1 MKRQKEK
8 VKNVPSPVFYVD
20 GKYLPAARAA
30 LPLDDLAILRGYG
43 VFEFLRTYGGKPFHL
58 GEHLQRLRRSAALIG
73 IKLPWK
79 KGEIARVVGQT
90 LRRNRFPEAN
100 IRIIV
105 SGGASRDFLTP
116 EGSPRLIVTA
126 VPLCRYPG
134 RWYSRGVGVI
144 TVPAEPYIPEA
155 KTLNYLSAVIA
166 VRRAYAR
173 RAVEAISVDREG
185 RVLEGKTAN
194 VFAFLGGRL
203 VTPDRKILP
212 GVTRQLIL
220 RLVRGVFPVEVRAL
234 ARSELL
240 RAEEVFITAT
250 NKGILPVVRID
261 GRRIGR
267 GVPGPRTRRVA
278 ALFAGET
285 ARFAKGGEPGD
296 QAGENRPAQ
305 GRLIRP
311 SQKKT
316 AAPAA

>member
-1 MKRQKEK
+1 
-8 VKNVPSPVFYVD
+8 VYYVD
-20 GKYLPAARAA
+20 GKYVPADQAA

-58 GEHLQRLRRSAALIG
+58 EEHLKRLRRSAALIG
-73 IKLPWK
+73 ISLPRTERQIAGIV
-79 KGEIARVVGQT
+79 GET

-105 SGGASRDFLTP
+105 TGGASRDFITP

-126 VPLCRYPG
+126 VPLCRYPA
-134 RWYSRGVGVI
+134 RWYSRGVKVI
-144 TVPAEPYIPEA
+144 TIPAEPYIPEA

-173 RAVEAISVDREG
+173 GAVEAVSIDREG

-220 RLVRGVFPVEVRAL
+220 KLVRGVFPVAVRSLTRAD
-234 ARSELL
+234 LL
-240 RAEEVFITAT
+240 QAAEVFITAT

-261 GRRIGR
+261 GRAIGR
-267 GVPGPRTRRVA
+267 GVPGRRTRRVA
-278 ALFAGET
+278 ELFAEET
-285 ARFAKGGEPGD
+285 ARFAGGATRGT
-296 QAGENRPAQ
+296 R
-305 GRLIRP
+305 
-311 SQKKT
+311 
-316 AAPAA
+316 